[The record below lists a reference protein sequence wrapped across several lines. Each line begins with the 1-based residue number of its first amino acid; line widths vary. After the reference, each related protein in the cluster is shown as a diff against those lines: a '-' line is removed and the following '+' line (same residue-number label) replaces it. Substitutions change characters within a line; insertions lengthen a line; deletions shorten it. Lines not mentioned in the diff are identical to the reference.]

1 MKGDFSQWRPF
12 DPNENFNGVLHQQ
25 GRVLIDPDWN
35 EHTQL
40 LQHWQGQAGR
50 DVLGDG
56 IAAVAADDPEG
67 FKIEAAKVITVGT
80 TKRVELQVHAG
91 HAWADGLLV
100 HLGGNPPITRVATYF
115 EPPIQ
120 NPAADPSTIGDKVRD
135 AVILEVS
142 REALNGFQW
151 PDRLIEPA
159 LGGPDTTERIQTR
172 LAFRLL
178 RLEAGENCHTIAP
191 KLKDDPNTFGKLS
204 VSLEPPVVV
213 AGDCPVVEGGGYTG
227 FEHQLYRIEVG
238 PVALGARQ
246 FKWSRFNGG
255 LVGRGNLV
263 TGTPEQI
270 GITGNFTAIV
280 TSGLSSFYLETV
292 QFDVA
297 LGRWV
302 VTCGVMATLNSSTHN
317 LDLASIP
324 VFGALPSWTD
334 PDGNFFFR
342 LCDGLLA
349 IGGFTN
355 TATPA
360 LLCDGIHLAF
370 DTPASKTYREGD
382 YWVFPVRAG
391 EIKNPQTL
399 INAQPPQGVR
409 YHRVPLAELNWQPGF
424 SITAP
429 IQIEDCRRPFRP
441 LTKLD
446 TCCTYRVGDGIQS
459 FGDFNATDYPDAT
472 PIGAIQAAI
481 NALPKSGGQVCVL
494 PGEFRENVVLTNLHD
509 VTITGCG
516 PRSLIVGRDP
526 AAPAL
531 IYNNTDPAGP
541 EFRTGVPIGTAPSNN
556 NASPVI
562 YVHGGRNITIEL
574 LAVEAHETGIGI
586 LLEGTDPNFVNDQLG
601 FNQANFPLIN
611 VTLPHLLVTATTH
624 NAIRAQFLQELVIQ
638 ECHVVMRDTVCL
650 DHAIFALGD
659 DMLIERNVIEVAA
672 QQEVMIDAPTQ
683 VTVPSFVVDPNTGVP
698 VPTGITETFTLNQS
712 LLRAG
717 FQRGSNSRG
726 GIQIGGTSDRV
737 RIINNV
743 IRGGS
748 GNGITLGSLI
758 FINKDKGSSNPI
770 PVAQWPKQPPV
781 DPCDPATPATAVLRI
796 AWVPWQGS
804 EVRAASAGTLT
815 EILIERNRIYDMG
828 MNGIGVVGFF
838 DLEGADEFITVEK
851 LSIIG
856 NDIRRCLNRTIAP
869 ISLRMLNSSGYGGIS
884 LADVEQLVI
893 RDNLIADN
901 GLSDLEPVCGIFVL
915 HAEGLEIS
923 RNRILNNGPKSGEP
937 ASQAKIGARG
947 GIHINY
953 AVTPVVVFTLGGQT
967 VGPIDA
973 SGSPLTL
980 RGRTVPGQNGE
991 PALKVEGNVVSVPW
1005 GQALS
1010 VTALGPISV
1019 VANEFTS
1026 RGVVAEEASASTVAA
1041 NPIAAIAA
1049 ATVAI
1054 LDLGASMENSGQLLL
1069 FSSVANGSV
1078 SADGLNPTQ
1087 TRSGLDDLRLGACM
1101 ANGKVLF
1108 ANNQCVLDVLETGI
1122 TFSRYSIGIF
1132 SLDDIAFHGNQC
1144 DCVLFDD
1151 RVYAQ
1156 VFLFGFSVRMVDNRL
1171 TETLR
1176 RAVYSATTFGFLNMT
1191 THNQTTHCLLRQ
1203 AFTPALLIGD
1213 RNTVLIDPAGTDYC
1227 KPFWWYNFGQAATQ
1241 TAQNT

>member
-35 EHTQL
+35 EQTRF

-50 DVLGDG
+50 DVIGDG
-56 IAAVAADDPEG
+56 IAAVAADDPDG
-67 FKIEAAKVITVGT
+67 FKIEAANVITVGT
-80 TKRVELQVHAG
+80 TRRVELQVHAG

-120 NPAADPSTIGDKVRD
+120 NPAVSPPSSDDRD

-172 LAFRLL
+172 LAFRLFHL
-178 RLEAGENCHTIAP
+178 GFGEDCHTIAD
-191 KLKDDPNTFGKLS
+191 KLKDDPNIFGKLT
-204 VSLEPPVVV
+204 VTLEPPVVV

-238 PVALGARQ
+238 PVVLGARQ

-255 LVGRGNLV
+255 LVGRGKLV
-263 TGTPEQI
+263 TTPTNHIE
-270 GITGNFTAIV
+270 ITGNFTAIV
-280 TSGLSSFYLETV
+280 TSGLSSFYLEAV
-292 QFDVA
+292 QFDAA

-302 VTCGVMATLNSSTHN
+302 VTCGVMATLNSSQN
-317 LDLASIP
+317 LDLLTP
-324 VFGALPSWTD
+324 LFGALPTSND

-342 LCDGLLA
+342 LWDGLLA

-360 LLCDGIHLAF
+360 LLVDGIHLAF
-370 DTPASKTYREGD
+370 DAPATKTYREGD

-399 INAQPPQGVR
+399 INARPPQGIR

-424 SITAP
+424 KITAP
-429 IQIEDCRRPFRP
+429 IEIEDCRRPFRP

-494 PGEFRENVVLTNLHD
+494 PGEFQENVAMTNLHD

-516 PRSLIVGRDP
+516 PRSLIVGRGP
-526 AAPAL
+526 AAPA
-531 IYNNTDPAGP
+531 T
-541 EFRTGVPIGTAPSNN
+541 T
-556 NASPVI
+556 ASPVI
-562 YVHGGRNITIEL
+562 YVHGGRNITIES

-586 LLEGTDPNFVNDQLG
+586 LLEGTDSNFANDQLG
-601 FNQANFPLIN
+601 FNQANFPLSN
-611 VTLPHLLVTATTH
+611 VILAHLLVTGTAH
-624 NAIRAQFLQELVIQ
+624 NAIRAQFLQELVIR

-659 DMLIERNVIEVAA
+659 DMLIERNLVEVQAR
-672 QQEVMIDAPTQ
+672 EI
-683 VTVPSFVVDPNTGVP
+683 GVP
-698 VPTGITETFTLNQS
+698 ILTADSSATERFI
-712 LLRAG
+712 AG
-717 FQRGSNSRG
+717 GQSRG

-737 RIINNV
+737 RIINNL

-758 FINKDKGSSNPI
+758 FINKGSFNPI
-770 PVAQWPKQPPV
+770 PVAQWPKQPAV
-781 DPCDPATPATAVLRI
+781 DPCDPATPATGVLGVT
-796 AWVPWQGS
+796 WVSWQGS

-856 NDIRRCLNRTIAP
+856 NDIRRCLQRTIAP
-869 ISLRMLNSSGYGGIS
+869 ISTRMLNSSGYGGIS

-901 GLSDLEPVCGIFVL
+901 GLSDLEPICGIFVL

-923 RNRILNNGPKSGEP
+923 RNRILNNGPKSG
-937 ASQAKIGARG
+937 AAATHAKIGARG

-953 AVTPVVVFTLGGQT
+953 AVTPVVLFTLGGQT
-967 VGPIDA
+967 VGQIGA

-991 PALKVEGNVVSVPW
+991 PALKVEGNVVSVPL

-1054 LDLGASMENSGQLLL
+1054 LDLGVSMEWYGQLLL

-1078 SADGLNPTQ
+1078 SPAGLTAPQ
-1087 TRSGLDDLRLGACM
+1087 TRAGLDDQRLGAYM
-1101 ANGKVLF
+1101 ANGNVLF
-1108 ANNQCVLDVLETGI
+1108 ANNQCVLDVLEKGV

-1144 DCVLFDD
+1144 DCSLFDD

-1156 VFLFGFSVRMVDNRL
+1156 IVLFGFSVRMIDNRL
-1171 TETLR
+1171 KETLFH
-1176 RAVYSATTFGFLNMT
+1176 AVYSATTFGLVNMT
-1191 THNQTTHCLLRQ
+1191 THNQTTHCLLRL
-1203 AFTPALLIGD
+1203 ALTPALLVGD
-1213 RNTVLIDPAGTDYC
+1213 RNTVLIDPGGTSRC
-1227 KPFWWYNFGQAATQ
+1227 EPFSQVKRDFGQMESQA
-1241 TAQNT
+1241 

>member
-35 EHTQL
+35 EHTEL
-40 LQHWQGQAGR
+40 VQHWQGQAGR
-50 DVLGDG
+50 DVIGDG
-56 IAAVAADDPEG
+56 IAAVAADDPDG
-67 FKIEAAKVITVGT
+67 FKIEAAKVITTGT
-80 TKRVELQVHAG
+80 TRRVELQVHAG

-100 HLGGNPPITRVATYF
+100 HLGGNAPITRVATYF

-178 RLEAGENCHTIAP
+178 RLGVGENCHTIAP
-191 KLKDDPNTFGKLS
+191 KLKDDPNTFGRLS

-213 AGDCPVVEGGGYTG
+213 AGDCPVVQGGGYTG

-238 PVALGARQ
+238 PLGPGGRQ

-255 LVGRGNLV
+255 LVGRGNFVPGQLATSSSPAIPDRVEV
-263 TGTPEQI
+263 TA
-270 GITGNFTAIV
+270 NFTAIM
-280 TSGLSSFYLETV
+280 TSGLSSFYLEAV
-292 QFDVA
+292 QFDPT
-297 LGRWV
+297 LGQWR
-302 VTCGVMATLNSSTHN
+302 VTYGATATLDPNNNNLVLSAST
-317 LDLASIP
+317 LGASLPIP
-324 VFGALPSWTD
+324 LPPPSPPAPPPTD
-334 PDGNFFFR
+334 IFFR
-342 LCDGLLA
+342 LWDGLLA

-360 LLCDGIHLAF
+360 LLRDGIHLAF
-370 DTPASKTYREGD
+370 DTPATKTYREGD

-494 PGEFRENVVLTNLHD
+494 PGEFRENVLMTNLHD

-526 AAPAL
+526 AAPVL
-531 IYNNTDPAGP
+531 IYNNTNPAGP
-541 EFRTGVPIGTAPSNN
+541 EFQTGVPIGTAPSNN

-562 YVHGGRNITIEL
+562 HVIGGQSITIDS
-574 LAVEAHETGIGI
+574 LAITAHETGIGL
-586 LLEGTDPNFVNDQLG
+586 LLEGPPTF
-601 FNQANFPLIN
+601 N
-611 VTLPHLLVTATTH
+611 VTLTQLLVRAATQS
-624 NAIRAQFLQELVIQ
+624 AIRAQFLQQLTIR
-638 ECHVVMRDTVCL
+638 ECQVQMLDMVCRDP
-650 DHAIFALGD
+650 AIFALGD
-659 DMLIERNVIEVAA
+659 DMLIERNVVE
-672 QQEVMIDAPTQ
+672 T
-683 VTVPSFVVDPNTGVP
+683 VTGIVDPDGTGP
-698 VPTGITETFTLNQS
+698 AIG
-712 LLRAG
+712 G
-717 FQRGSNSRG
+717 FYLFSPQSNSRG
-726 GIQIGGTSDRV
+726 GIQIGGGSDRV
-737 RIINNV
+737 RLTENLIQGGTGTGIN
-743 IRGGS
+743 
-748 GNGITLGSLI
+748 LGSLI
-758 FINKDKGSSNPI
+758 FINKGNSNPI
-770 PVAQWPKQPPV
+770 PLAQWPKQPPV
-781 DPCDPATPATAVLRI
+781 DPCDPATPATAVLRV

-915 HAEGLEIS
+915 HAEGMEIS

-947 GIHINY
+947 GIHISY

-967 VGPIDA
+967 VGPIGNP
-973 SGSPLTL
+973 SSRFTSP
-980 RGRTVPGQNGE
+980 GRTVPGQNGE
-991 PALKVEGNVVSVPW
+991 PALKVEGNVVSVPL

-1026 RGVVAEEASASTVAA
+1026 RGVVAEVASASTVAA

-1078 SADGLNPTQ
+1078 SADGLNAPQ

-1108 ANNQCVLDVLETGI
+1108 ANNQCVLDVLETGV

-1151 RVYAQ
+1151 RVFAQ
-1156 VFLFGFSVRMVDNRL
+1156 VVLFGFSVRMVDNRL

-1213 RNTVLIDPAGTDYC
+1213 RNTVLIDPAGTAYC
-1227 KPFWWYNFGQAATQ
+1227 KPFWWYNFGQATTQ